1 MLKIAFLLANALRL
15 TFYFGSMLL
24 FWRQLL
30 GLLPASRDRTEETI
44 CRLTE
49 PFLWCG
55 DCFCR
60 MLGYTVHGG
69 GIDPRYPMAIGILSF
84 CAEAVCGFG
93 GFFQ

>member
-1 MLKIAFLLANALRL
+1 MLKIAFLMAKALQACL
-15 TFYFGSMLL
+15 YFGAMLL
-24 FWRQLL
+24 FLRQFLC
-30 GLLPASRDRTEETI
+30 LLPASRDRTESVI

-55 DCFCR
+55 DCVCR
-60 MLGYTVHGG
+60 MLGHTVHGG

-93 GFFQ
+93 GFFS